1 MTSYIEDLAD
11 RNLAQAIRIHHQWQP
26 EARCLELN
34 GVLMHQGT
42 VPLPLPFNNCVVRV
56 DQGVK
61 PELVLPQAQAFFG
74 GQTNPFAI
82 LTMSRQDMDLD
93 AYLVGEGFTAM
104 SHLPAMLAEAPLDIP
119 PLAAPWRIEILSK
132 AEDLPGFVDVCA
144 LSYETLGLPP
154 MFTPPYFTDRAA
166 MMSPEVSIALARDA
180 EDRTAAVALVL
191 HTGTV
196 AGIYWVGTLPEARGQ
211 GLAAACTAVAT
222 NLALEKGAKAVTLQA
237 TEMGEP
243 TYKRLGFREYG
254 RMTRWFR

>member
-1 MTSYIEDLAD
+1 MTSSIEDLAD
-11 RNLAQAIRIHHQWQP
+11 QNLAEAIRIHHRWQP
-26 EARCLELN
+26 AAKCLEQN

-56 DQGVK
+56 DPAVA
-61 PELVLPQAQAFFG
+61 PERVVPQAQAFFG
-74 GQTNPFAI
+74 GQANPFAV
-82 LTMSRQDMDLD
+82 LTMSRQDADLD
-93 AYLVGEGFTAM
+93 AHLASEGFTAM

-119 PLAAPWRIEILSK
+119 RLAAPWHIEILSK
-132 AEDLPGFVDVCA
+132 ADDMPGFIDVCA

-154 MFTPPYFTDRAA
+154 MFTPSYFVDTAA
-166 MMSPEVSIALARDA
+166 LLAPEVSIAIARD
-180 EDRTAAVALVL
+180 DQGHTAAAALVL

-196 AGIYWVGTLPEARGQ
+196 AGIYWVGTLPKARGQ
-211 GLAAACTAVAT
+211 GLAAACTATAA
-222 NLALEKGAKAVTLQA
+222 NLALEKGARAVTLQA